1 MPNYQSPGV
10 YIREI
15 SGMKSIQAAGTSVV
29 AFVGFTKTRPLD
41 NQAGEPRLVT
51 SWTQYVSEFGDFV
64 DGFYTPL
71 SVYGYFQNGGG
82 ICYVLS
88 LLTADEAQS
97 RSGGRTVT
105 AAPPRRLTV
114 PGSTEAV
121 AGSLEVQT
129 RGDGA
134 VAVQVEHVPDSDDL
148 FKVTVRGSEGEE
160 GPWDR
165 LSLGKGKGVRNA
177 VEVLNA
183 ESKQVRLREIESAA
197 TLAER
202 RPRAGTYRL
211 EAALAPTPSQQSSLV
226 SSKDLEG
233 DPNGE
238 PRTGLAGLAA
248 VEDVTI
254 VCMPDLMSSS
264 AEDIAAYQKAL
275 VTHCE
280 LMKDRVAILDAPR
293 GLSPQKVK
301 EWSKQTLNVNSSYAA
316 LYYPWVKIRNPLA
329 NGSGEKNIL
338 VPPSGLIAGVYARV
352 DGDRGV
358 HKAPANEELFGVLD
372 VERKITTSDQDT
384 LNPEGINCIRNFP
397 GRGIRIWGARTLAGG
412 ESEWRY
418 INVRRLFC
426 MLEES
431 IYEGTQW
438 AVFEPNDMALWAR
451 LRRDIG
457 AFLKR
462 IWMQGALFGNTPEE
476 AFYVKCDAE
485 NNPPETR
492 ENGELY
498 IEVGVAPV
506 KPAEFIIISFKQI
519 SGVAQ

>member
-10 YIREI
+10 YINEI
-15 SGMKSIQAAGTSVV
+15 AGMKSIQAAGTSVV
-29 AFVGFTKTRPLD
+29 AFIGFTKTRPIDSLP
-41 NQAGEPRLVT
+41 GEPRLVT

-64 DGFYTPL
+64 DGFYLPL

-82 ICYVLS
+82 LCYVLS
-88 LLTADEAQS
+88 LMTSDERAGRVGS
-97 RSGGRTVT
+97 RQ

-114 PGSTEAV
+114 P
-121 AGSLEVQT
+121 AGSEGAGGLELQPRV
-129 RGDGA
+129 DGA
-134 VAVQVEHVPDSDDL
+134 VSVVVENQPDSDDL
-148 FKVTVRGSEGEE
+148 FRVTVRGPEGEE
-160 GPWDR
+160 KPYEG
-165 LSLGKGKGVRNA
+165 LSMAKGKGVRNA
-177 VEVLNA
+177 AEVINA
-183 ESKQVRLREIESAA
+183 ESRLLRAKELDAPA
-197 TLAER
+197 TATTAER
-202 RPRAGTYRL
+202 RPRAGQYL
-211 EAALAPTPSQQSSLV
+211 IDAAIVPAASAQV
-226 SSKDLEG
+226 SITQKELQG
-233 DPNGE
+233 DPSAAQ
-238 PRTGLAGLAA
+238 RTGLAGLAA
-248 VEDVTI
+248 VEEVT
-254 VCMPDLMSSS
+254 VVTMPDLMGAS
-264 AEDIAAYQKAL
+264 AEDIAMYQKEL
-275 VTHCE
+275 VNHCQ

-293 GLSPQKVK
+293 GLSPQQVK
-301 EWSKQTLNVNSSYAA
+301 EWSKTKLNVSTSYAA
-316 LYYPWVKIRNPLA
+316 LYYPWVKVRNPMA
-329 NGSGEKNIL
+329 NGKGEKTIV

-352 DGDRGV
+352 DRERGV
-358 HKAPANEELFGVLD
+358 HKAPANEELYGVLD
-372 VERKITTSDQDT
+372 VERKITTSEQDT

-438 AVFEPNDMALWAR
+438 AVFEPNDQMLWAR

-462 IWMQGALFGNTPEE
+462 MWLQGALFGATPEE

-485 NNPPETR
+485 NNPAETR

-498 IEVGVAPV
+498 IEVGIAPV
-506 KPAEFIIISFKQI
+506 KPAEFIIINFKQI

>member
-1 MPNYQSPGV
+1 MANYQSPGV

-29 AFVGFTKTRPLD
+29 AFVGFTRTRPLD
-41 NQAGEPRLVT
+41 SQPGEPRLIT
-51 SWTQYVSEFGDFV
+51 SWSQYVAEFGDFV
-64 DGFYTPL
+64 EGFHMPM
-71 SVYGYFQNGGG
+71 SIYGYFQNGGG

-88 LLTADEAQS
+88 LLTADERNS
-97 RSGGRTVT
+97 RSSAKG
-105 AAPPRRLTV
+105 AAKPRSLSL
-114 PGSTEAV
+114 PGSSEAV
-121 AGSLEVQT
+121 AATVEVQP
-129 RGDGA
+129 RVDGA
-134 VAVQVEHVPDSDDL
+134 VSLNVEHVVDTEDQ
-148 FKVTVRGSEGEE
+148 FRVTVRGPEGEE
-160 GPWDR
+160 SFDR
-165 LSLGKGKGVRNA
+165 VTMAKGKGVRNMT
-177 VEVLNA
+177 EVLNA
-183 ESKQVRLREIESAA
+183 ESKLVRLRELDSPAA
-197 TLAER
+197 LTER
-202 RPRAGTYRL
+202 RPRPGTYRID
-211 EAALAPTPSQQSSLV
+211 AAVAPVLAPVSISQ
-226 SSKDLEG
+226 KELEG
-233 DPNGE
+233 DPLGT

-248 VEDVTI
+248 VEEITV
-254 VCMPDLMSSS
+254 VCMPDLMSASN
-264 AEDIAAYQKAL
+264 EDIAMYQKAL
-275 VTHCE
+275 VAHCE
-280 LMKDRVAILDAPR
+280 AMKDRIAILDAPR
-293 GLSPQKVK
+293 GLSPQQVK
-301 EWSKQTLNVNSSYAA
+301 EWSKKTLNVNSSFAA
-316 LYYPWVKIRNPLA
+316 LYYPWVKVRNPLA
-329 NGSGEKNIL
+329 NGKGEKTML
-338 VPPSGLIAGVYARV
+338 VPPSGLVAGVYARV
-352 DGDRGV
+352 DRERGV
-358 HKAPANEELFGVLD
+358 HKAPANEDLFGVLD
-372 VERKITTSDQDT
+372 VERKVTTPEQDT

-438 AVFEPNDMALWAR
+438 AVFEPNDSDLWAR

-462 IWMQGALFGNTPEE
+462 IWLQGALFGNTPEE

-498 IEVGVAPV
+498 IEIGIAPV

>member
-1 MPNYQSPGV
+1 MANYQSPGV

-41 NQAGEPRLVT
+41 SQAGEPRLVT
-51 SWTQYVSEFGDFV
+51 SWNQYVAEFGDFV
-64 DGFYTPL
+64 DGFHLPM

-82 ICYVLS
+82 IAYVLS
-88 LLTADEAQS
+88 LMTADERGGKSSGPS
-97 RSGGRTVT
+97 R
-105 AAPPRRLTV
+105 AAAKPRSLSV
-114 PGSTEAV
+114 PGSGEGV
-121 AGSLEVQT
+121 AATVEVQP
-129 RGDGA
+129 RVDGA
-134 VAVQVEHVPDSDDL
+134 VTLSVEHVVDADDQ
-148 FKVTVRGSEGEE
+148 FRVTVRGPEGEE
-160 GPWDR
+160 SFDR
-165 LSLGKGKGVRNA
+165 VTMGKGKGVRNMA
-177 VEVLNA
+177 EVLNA
-183 ESKQVRLREIESAA
+183 ESKLVRLRELDSPAS
-197 TLAER
+197 LAER
-202 RPRAGTYRL
+202 RPKAGSYRID
-211 EAALAPTPSQQSSLV
+211 AAIVPAPAPVSISQ
-226 SSKDLEG
+226 KELEG
-233 DPNGE
+233 DPNGS

-248 VEDVTI
+248 VEEITI
-254 VCMPDLMSSS
+254 VCMPDLMSASN
-264 AEDIAAYQKAL
+264 EDIAMYQKAL
-275 VTHCE
+275 VAHCE
-280 LMKDRVAILDAPR
+280 AMKDRIAILDAPR
-293 GLSPQKVK
+293 NLTPQQVK
-301 EWSKQTLNVNSSYAA
+301 KWAKETLNVNSSYAA
-316 LYYPWVKIRNPLA
+316 LYYPWVKVRNPLA
-329 NGSGEKNIL
+329 NGKGEKTML
-338 VPPSGLIAGVYARV
+338 VPPSGLVAGVYARV
-352 DGDRGV
+352 DRERGV
-358 HKAPANEELFGVLD
+358 HKAPANEDLFGVLD
-372 VERKITTSDQDT
+372 VERKITTPEQDT
-384 LNPEGINCIRNFP
+384 LNPDGINCIRNFP

-438 AVFEPNDMALWAR
+438 AVFEPNDTDLWAR

-462 IWMQGALFGNTPEE
+462 IWLQGALFGNTPEE
-476 AFYVKCDAE
+476 AYYVKCDAD